1 MENGTNNMKKLILL
15 RHAKSSWKDASLDDF
30 DRPLNRR
37 GKKDAPIMA
46 QKLAMRKIKID
57 LIISSPANR
66 TNETVKIF
74 ANILGCE
81 SEIIFNDK
89 LYEASYK
96 EILNVINL
104 IDDKYQNV
112 LLVCHN
118 PGITNL
124 VNYISD
130 YFIENIS
137 TSGIVGLSTNSS
149 WENIT
154 ENGCS
159 FLFYDYP
166 KRK

>member
-1 MENGTNNMKKLILL
+1 MRKLILL
-15 RHAKSSWKDASLDDF
+15 RHAKSSWKDASLVDF
-30 DRPLNRR
+30 DRPLSKR
-37 GKKDAPIMA
+37 GKYDAPLMA
-46 QKLAMRKIKID
+46 YKLFTSKIKIE
-57 LIISSPANR
+57 LIISSPAKR
-66 TNETVKIF
+66 TSETAKIF
-74 ANILGCE
+74 AKILGYE
-81 SEIIFNDK
+81 SEIIFNEK

-96 EILNVINL
+96 EILGIINL
-104 IDDKYQNV
+104 VDDKYQNI

-137 TSGIVGLSTNSS
+137 TSAIVGLSTNSS
-149 WENIT
+149 WKNIN

-166 KRK
+166 KKK

>member
-1 MENGTNNMKKLILL
+1 MRKLILL
-15 RHAKSSWKDASLDDF
+15 RHAKSSWKDTSLDDF

-46 QKLAMRKIKID
+46 DKLSMRKIKID
-57 LIISSPANR
+57 LIISSPAKR
-66 TNETVKIF
+66 TTETAKIF
-74 ANILGCE
+74 ANILGYQ

-96 EILNVINL
+96 EILKVINL

-118 PGITNL
+118 PGITDL
-124 VNYISD
+124 ANYISN

-137 TSGIVGLSTNSS
+137 TSGMVGLSTSSS
-149 WENIT
+149 WKNIS

-166 KRK
+166 KKK

>member
-1 MENGTNNMKKLILL
+1 MRKLILL
-15 RHAKSSWKDASLDDF
+15 RHAKSSWKDTSLDDF

-46 QKLAMRKIKID
+46 DKLSMRKIKID
-57 LIISSPANR
+57 LIISSPAKR
-66 TNETVKIF
+66 TTETVKIF
-74 ANILGCE
+74 ANILGYQ

-96 EILNVINL
+96 EILKVINL

-118 PGITNL
+118 PGITDL
-124 VNYISD
+124 ANYISN

-137 TSGIVGLSTNSS
+137 TSGMVGLSTSSS
-149 WENIT
+149 WKNIS
-154 ENGCS
+154 ENGCTL
-159 FLFYDYP
+159 LFYDCP
-166 KRK
+166 KKK

>member
-46 QKLAMRKIKID
+46 HKLAMRKIKID
-57 LIISSPANR
+57 LTISSPANR
-66 TNETVKIF
+66 TNETAKIF

-96 EILNVINL
+96 EILKVINL

-149 WENIT
+149 WKNIN

-166 KRK
+166 QRK

>member
-1 MENGTNNMKKLILL
+1 MRKLILL
-15 RHAKSSWKDASLDDF
+15 RHAKSSWKDTSLDDF

-46 QKLAMRKIKID
+46 DKLSMRKIKID
-57 LIISSPANR
+57 LIISSPAKR
-66 TNETVKIF
+66 TTETAKIF
-74 ANILGCE
+74 ANILGYQ

-89 LYEASYK
+89 LYEASYND
-96 EILNVINL
+96 ILEVINL

-118 PGITNL
+118 PGITDL
-124 VNYISD
+124 ANYISN

-137 TSGIVGLSTNSS
+137 TSGMVGLSTSIR
-149 WENIT
+149 WKNIS

-166 KRK
+166 KKK

>member
-46 QKLAMRKIKID
+46 HKLAMRKIKID

-66 TNETVKIF
+66 TNETAKIF
-74 ANILGCE
+74 ANILECE

-96 EILNVINL
+96 EILKVINL

-149 WENIT
+149 WKNIN

>member
-1 MENGTNNMKKLILL
+1 MRKLILL
-15 RHAKSSWKDASLDDF
+15 RHAKSSWKDTSLDDF

-46 QKLAMRKIKID
+46 DKLSMRKIKID
-57 LIISSPANR
+57 LIISSPAKR
-66 TNETVKIF
+66 TTETVKIF
-74 ANILGCE
+74 ANILGYQ

-96 EILNVINL
+96 EILKVINL

-118 PGITNL
+118 PGITDL
-124 VNYISD
+124 ANYISN

-137 TSGIVGLSTNSS
+137 TSGMVGLSTSSS
-149 WENIT
+149 WKNIS
-154 ENGCS
+154 ENGCTL
-159 FLFYDYP
+159 LFYDYP
-166 KRK
+166 KKK

>member
-37 GKKDAPIMA
+37 GKKDAPKMA
-46 QKLAMRKIKID
+46 HKLAMRKIKID
-57 LIISSPANR
+57 LIISSPAKR
-66 TNETVKIF
+66 TNETAKIF
-74 ANILGCE
+74 ANILGYE

-149 WENIT
+149 WKNIN

>member
-46 QKLAMRKIKID
+46 HKLAMRKIKID
-57 LIISSPANR
+57 LTISSPANR
-66 TNETVKIF
+66 TNETAKIF

-96 EILNVINL
+96 EILKVINL

-166 KRK
+166 QRK

>member
-46 QKLAMRKIKID
+46 HKLAMRKIKID

-66 TNETVKIF
+66 TNETAKIF

-149 WENIT
+149 WKNIN

-166 KRK
+166 QRK

>member
-1 MENGTNNMKKLILL
+1 MRKLILL
-15 RHAKSSWKDASLDDF
+15 RHAKSSWKDTSLDDF

-46 QKLAMRKIKID
+46 HKLAMRKIKID
-57 LIISSPANR
+57 LTISSPANR
-66 TNETVKIF
+66 TIETAKIF

-81 SEIIFNDK
+81 SKIIFNDK

-96 EILNVINL
+96 EILSVINL

>member
-1 MENGTNNMKKLILL
+1 MKKIILL

-46 QKLAMRKIKID
+46 DKLAMRKIKID

-66 TNETVKIF
+66 TTETAKIF
-74 ANILGCE
+74 ANILGYD

-96 EILNVINL
+96 EILEVINL
-104 IDDKYQNV
+104 VDDKYQNV

-118 PGITNL
+118 PGITHL
-124 VNYISD
+124 ANYLSD

-137 TSGIVGLSTNSS
+137 TSGIVGLSTNIS
-149 WENIT
+149 WKNIN

-166 KRK
+166 KKK

>member
-1 MENGTNNMKKLILL
+1 MRKLILL
-15 RHAKSSWKDASLDDF
+15 RHAKSSWKDTSLDDF

-46 QKLAMRKIKID
+46 DKLSMRKIKID
-57 LIISSPANR
+57 LIISSPAKR
-66 TNETVKIF
+66 TTETAKIF
-74 ANILGCE
+74 ANILGYQ

-96 EILNVINL
+96 EILEVINL

-118 PGITNL
+118 PGITDL
-124 VNYISD
+124 ANYISN

-149 WENIT
+149 WKNIN
-154 ENGCS
+154 ENGCTL
-159 FLFYDYP
+159 LFYDYP
-166 KRK
+166 KKK

>member
-1 MENGTNNMKKLILL
+1 MENGTNNMRKLILL

-46 QKLAMRKIKID
+46 HKLAMRKIKID
-57 LIISSPANR
+57 LTISSPANR
-66 TNETVKIF
+66 TNETAKIF

-96 EILNVINL
+96 AILNVINL

-149 WENIT
+149 WKNIN

>member
-1 MENGTNNMKKLILL
+1 MRKLILL
-15 RHAKSSWKDASLDDF
+15 RHAKSSWKDTSLDDF

-46 QKLAMRKIKID
+46 DKLSMRKIKID
-57 LIISSPANR
+57 LIISSPAKR
-66 TNETVKIF
+66 TTETAKIF
-74 ANILGCE
+74 ANILGYQ

-89 LYEASYK
+89 LYEASYN
-96 EILNVINL
+96 EILEVINL

-118 PGITNL
+118 PGITDL
-124 VNYISD
+124 ANYISN

-149 WENIT
+149 WKNIN

-159 FLFYDYP
+159 LLFYDYP
-166 KRK
+166 KKK

>member
-1 MENGTNNMKKLILL
+1 MENETHYMKKLILL

-46 QKLAMRKIKID
+46 HKLAMRKIKID
-57 LIISSPANR
+57 LTISSPANR
-66 TNETVKIF
+66 TIETAKIF

-149 WENIT
+149 WKNIN

>member
-1 MENGTNNMKKLILL
+1 MENGTINMKKLILL

-46 QKLAMRKIKID
+46 HKLAMRKIKID

-66 TNETVKIF
+66 TNETAKIF

-81 SEIIFNDK
+81 SEIIFDDK
-89 LYEASYK
+89 LYEGSYK
-96 EILNVINL
+96 EILKVINL

-112 LLVCHN
+112 LIVCHN
-118 PGITNL
+118 PGITHL

-137 TSGIVGLSTNSS
+137 TSGVVGLSTNSS
-149 WENIT
+149 WENIN
-154 ENGCS
+154 EKGCS

>member
-37 GKKDAPIMA
+37 GKKDAPKMA
-46 QKLAMRKIKID
+46 HKLAMRKIKID

-66 TNETVKIF
+66 TNETAKIF

-149 WENIT
+149 WKNIN

-166 KRK
+166 QRK

>member
-1 MENGTNNMKKLILL
+1 MRKLILL
-15 RHAKSSWKDASLDDF
+15 RHAKSSWKDTSLDDF

-46 QKLAMRKIKID
+46 DKLSMRKIKIN
-57 LIISSPANR
+57 LIISSPAKR
-66 TNETVKIF
+66 TAETAKIF
-74 ANILGCE
+74 ANILGYQ

-96 EILNVINL
+96 EILKVINL

-118 PGITNL
+118 PGITDL
-124 VNYISD
+124 ANYISN

-137 TSGIVGLSTNSS
+137 TSGIVGLSTNNS
-149 WENIT
+149 WKNIN
-154 ENGCS
+154 ENGCTL
-159 FLFYDYP
+159 LFYDYP
-166 KRK
+166 QKK

>member
-1 MENGTNNMKKLILL
+1 MRKLILL
-15 RHAKSSWKDASLDDF
+15 RHAKSSWKDTSLDDF

-46 QKLAMRKIKID
+46 DKLSMRKIKID
-57 LIISSPANR
+57 LIISSPAKR
-66 TNETVKIF
+66 TTETAKIF
-74 ANILGCE
+74 ANILGYQ

-89 LYEASYK
+89 LYEASYN
-96 EILNVINL
+96 EILEVINL

-118 PGITNL
+118 PGITDL
-124 VNYISD
+124 ANYISN

-137 TSGIVGLSTNSS
+137 TSGIVGLSTNNS
-149 WENIT
+149 WKNIN
-154 ENGCS
+154 ENGCT

-166 KRK
+166 KKK

>member
-1 MENGTNNMKKLILL
+1 MENEIHYMKKLILL

-46 QKLAMRKIKID
+46 DKLDKRKIKID
-57 LIISSPANR
+57 LIISSPAKR
-66 TNETVKIF
+66 TNETAKIF
-74 ANILGCE
+74 ANILGYE

-149 WENIT
+149 WKNIN

-166 KRK
+166 KKK